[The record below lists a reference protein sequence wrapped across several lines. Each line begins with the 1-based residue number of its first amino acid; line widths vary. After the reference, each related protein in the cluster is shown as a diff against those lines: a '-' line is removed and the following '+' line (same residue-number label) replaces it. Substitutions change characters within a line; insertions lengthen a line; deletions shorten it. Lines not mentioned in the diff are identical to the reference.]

1 MSFKKDVK
9 KCLNSLQINYAS
21 GNINYPRVEN
31 DYIENEN
38 CYELVAHLP
47 MSQSNKKGFK
57 PIKKEFLNLSKP
69 SGLLLLNQARLANPS
84 NVLSMAETMDEYF
97 DSEMNVVSEE
107 KEKEITELFRLARK
121 FLAQKFIEKEK
132 ITQERLYTNK
142 EKSVYKDKDK
152 KISFYKCNSLQFFT
166 DALGSSGKKKRS
178 PDEVRKSYASRLK
191 KEEREKKEK
200 ELLRHYEYLAECLE
214 DFREKENQKIEKII
228 KNNANFSKENVIMP
242 KLVQKK
248 ELSFEIPDFSFRIK

>member
-1 MSFKKDVK
+1 
-9 KCLNSLQINYAS
+9 
-21 GNINYPRVEN
+21 
-31 DYIENEN
+31 
-38 CYELVAHLP
+38 
-47 MSQSNKKGFK
+47 
-57 PIKKEFLNLSKP
+57 
-69 SGLLLLNQARLANPS
+69 
-84 NVLSMAETMDEYF
+84 MAETMDEYF